1 MYIIE
6 NFMFEDLELK
16 GTDLNVFALIYF
28 EKNFKGSL
36 EEISKAVGVK
46 SLSTIQYSLKRLLDK
61 KYIIKKKAHNPF
73 FPSTYIVNKEVVE
86 NATNKK

>member
-73 FPSTYIVNKEVVE
+73 FQALILLIRRL
-86 NATNKK
+86 